1 MSAPFQC
8 LLASP
13 LTPGAPQK
21 HLLLGAAGSKIYSFS
36 ADTGVLLSSWSH
48 KTGSN
53 TEKEKPASKP
63 SPSKSDT
70 KPTDTVEPPAKRR
83 KHAPSGHA
91 SDSSSAEIVVE
102 NGSKKRRRP
111 KQPIIF
117 GHNVTKLIHTSSG
130 GHVVAVTGEDKCI
143 RVFELHKTGV
153 LKQLSER

>member
-1 MSAPFQC
+1 MSPPFQC

-13 LTPGAPQK
+13 LTPGASQK

-53 TEKEKPASKP
+53 IENEN
-63 SPSKSDT
+63 
-70 KPTDTVEPPAKRR
+70 PTDIVEPPAKRR

-111 KQPIIF
+111 KQPIMF
-117 GHNVTKLIHTSSG
+117 GHNVTKLIHASSG

-143 RVFELHKTGV
+143 RVFVLHKTGM
-153 LKQLSER
+153 LEQLSER